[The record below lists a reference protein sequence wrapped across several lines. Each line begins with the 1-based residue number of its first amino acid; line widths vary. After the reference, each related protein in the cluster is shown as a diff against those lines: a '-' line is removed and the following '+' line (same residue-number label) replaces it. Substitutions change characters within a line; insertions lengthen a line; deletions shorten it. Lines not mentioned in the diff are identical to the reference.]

1 MGNQES
7 APKNN
12 KIIRK
17 QRNDNR
23 TDQNTQQYY
32 QQSNQQ
38 YQQQQQQQQQYYQQP
53 KQQNYNNQQYY
64 QQPQQSHQQ
73 QQNYNTQQYYQQ
85 PNQQH
90 NQQPNRQHNQ
100 QNYNNQQYYQQ
111 PQQQSHQQQS
121 HQQQS
126 HQQQNYNYQQ
136 QSQTLQQSS
145 VKSRLENQ
153 NANNNLIASRNLLNS
168 GNNSPPPIM
177 PYPESTQLVQKYNLN
192 AELNPYN
199 FTDEVDKFKNE
210 LDNEKT
216 KFNEDEMK
224 RRAEFDRNIEKKNEY
239 LSSQIKNFEE
249 KYNPY
254 KILGLN
260 NDDNNLV
267 NIKKAYKK
275 MALKYHPDKVGD
287 KYNNEFQL
295 VTQSYVYLLNKSEKM
310 SEIKNKTSKKVEFV
324 EYADDINE
332 SVENIYVSKDK
343 FDLNTFNKIFEKY
356 KLPDASDDGYGEL
369 YKEKIDEK
377 SPAENEIF
385 GKKFNKEVFNSQF
398 DNIKSKKASTDII
411 EYNEPEALF
420 SSSGSG
426 FTELGLNKVNDFSAN
441 NLSYTDYRKAHVDE
455 TLLIDTSKVKFKTY
469 NSVEQ
474 LENDRSKI
482 SYKPNNEEI
491 LRNSNLDR
499 MKKQKEDER
508 LKYLQDRD
516 DVINNHY
523 KKINN
528 KLIVHK

>member
-23 TDQNTQQYY
+23 VEQNYNNQQYY
-32 QQSNQQ
+32 QP
-38 YQQQQQQQQQYYQQP
+38 QQQQHYNINQQQQQQYYQQQY
-53 KQQNYNNQQYY
+53 KQQQQYYQQQQQPTQQQSQQQSQQYYQQQQQNHNQQQYY
-64 QQPQQSHQQ
+64 QQPTQ
-73 QQNYNTQQYYQQ
+73 QQYYQQ
-85 PNQQH
+85 PPKQQ
-90 NQQPNRQHNQ
+90 QNQ

-111 PQQQSHQQQS
+111 
-121 HQQQS
+121 
-126 HQQQNYNYQQ
+126 
-136 QSQTLQQSS
+136 QSQNLQQSS

-153 NANNNLIASRNLLNS
+153 NANNNLIANRNLLNS
-168 GNNSPPPIM
+168 PYVSNTPPPIM

-199 FTDEVDKFKNE
+199 FTEEVDKFKNE
-210 LDNEKT
+210 LDSEKT
-216 KFNEDEMK
+216 KFNDEEMK
-224 RRAEFDRNIEKKNEY
+224 RRAEFDRNMEKKNEY
-239 LSSQIKNFEE
+239 LSHQIKNFEE

-310 SEIKNKTSKKVEFV
+310 SELKTKTSKKVEFV
-324 EYADDINE
+324 EYEDDINE
-332 SVENIYVSKDK
+332 SAENIYVSKDK

-369 YKEKIDEK
+369 YKEKIDDK
-377 SPAENEIF
+377 LPAENEIF

-482 SYKPNNEEI
+482 SYKPNQEEI

>member
-7 APKNN
+7 VPKNN

-17 QRNDNR
+17 QRNDTR
-23 TDQNTQQYY
+23 IDQNY
-32 QQSNQQ
+32 QQSKQIYNNQQ
-38 YQQQQQQQQQYYQQP
+38 YQQQHQNYNNQQQHQPQQQHQNYNNQQQ
-53 KQQNYNNQQYY
+53 QQNYNNQQQHQPQQQQQNYNNQHQYQQNYNTKQYY
-64 QQPQQSHQQ
+64 QQPIQQP

-85 PNQQH
+85 QS
-90 NQQPNRQHNQ
+90 
-100 QNYNNQQYYQQ
+100 NNV
-111 PQQQSHQQQS
+111 
-121 HQQQS
+121 
-126 HQQQNYNYQQ
+126 
-136 QSQTLQQSS
+136 QQSS

-153 NANNNLIASRNLLNS
+153 NANNNLIASRNLLNAN
-168 GNNSPPPIM
+168 NNSPVPLM

-199 FTDEVDKFKNE
+199 FTEEVDKFKNE

-224 RRAEFDRNIEKKNEY
+224 RRADFDRNMEKKNEY
-239 LSSQIKNFEE
+239 LTSQIKNFEE

-310 SEIKNKTSKKVEFV
+310 SEQKNKTSKKVEFV
-324 EYADDINE
+324 EYEDDINE

-369 YKEKIDEK
+369 YKEKIDDK
-377 SPAENEIF
+377 PPAENEIF

-411 EYNEPEALF
+411 EYNEPEALY
-420 SSSGSG
+420 SSSASG

-455 TLLIDTSKVKFKTY
+455 TLLIDTSKVNFKTY

-482 SYKPNNEEI
+482 SYKPNQEEI
-491 LRNSNLDR
+491 IRNSNLDR

-528 KLIVHK
+528 KLIVHKSSF

>member
-7 APKNN
+7 VPKNN

-23 TDQNTQQYY
+23 ID
-32 QQSNQQ
+32 
-38 YQQQQQQQQQYYQQP
+38 QQQQIYQQHQQQNYNNNQYFQKP
-53 KQQNYNNQQYY
+53 QQNYNNQQYY
-64 QQPQQSHQQ
+64 QQPQQ
-73 QQNYNTQQYYQQ
+73 NYNTQQYYQQ
-85 PNQQH
+85 PQQKY
-90 NQQPNRQHNQ
+90 NTQQPQ
-100 QNYNNQQYYQQ
+100 QYQQ
-111 PQQQSHQQQS
+111 PQQ
-121 HQQQS
+121 
-126 HQQQNYNYQQ
+126 NFNYQQ
-136 QSQTLQQSS
+136 QSHNLQQSS

-153 NANNNLIASRNLLNS
+153 NANNNLIANRNLLNTPY
-168 GNNSPPPIM
+168 NNNPPPIM

-199 FTDEVDKFKNE
+199 FTEEVDKFKNE

-216 KFNEDEMK
+216 KFNEEEMK
-224 RRAEFDRNIEKKNEY
+224 RRADFDRNMEKKNEY
-239 LSSQIKNFEE
+239 LSTQIKNFEE

-254 KILGLN
+254 KILGLD

-356 KLPDASDDGYGEL
+356 KLPDAFDDGYGEL

-377 SPAENEIF
+377 IPAENEIF

-482 SYKPNNEEI
+482 SYKPNQEEI

>member
-17 QRNDNR
+17 QRNDNNIEQNYQQSQKYSQQHQQR
-23 TDQNTQQYY
+23 QQPQQNYNTQYSQQHQQQNYNKQYSQQPQQNYNTQNYNTQQY
-32 QQSNQQ
+32 S
-38 YQQQQQQQQQYYQQP
+38 QQP
-53 KQQNYNNQQYY
+53 QQNYNNQQYY
-64 QQPQQSHQQ
+64 QQPQQ
-73 QQNYNTQQYYQQ
+73 NYNTQQYYQQ
-85 PNQQH
+85 PQQQQQ
-90 NQQPNRQHNQ
+90 QQP
-100 QNYNNQQYYQQ
+100 
-111 PQQQSHQQQS
+111 
-121 HQQQS
+121 
-126 HQQQNYNYQQ
+126 QQNYNYQQ
-136 QSQTLQQSS
+136 QSHNLQQSS

-153 NANNNLIASRNLLNS
+153 NANNNLIASRNLLNAN
-168 GNNSPPPIM
+168 NNSPPPLM

-199 FTDEVDKFKNE
+199 FTEEVDKFKNE

-224 RRAEFDRNIEKKNEY
+224 RRADFDRNMEKKNEY
-239 LSSQIKNFEE
+239 LTSQIKNFEE

-310 SEIKNKTSKKVEFV
+310 SEQKNKTSKKVEFV
-324 EYADDINE
+324 EYEDDINE

-369 YKEKIDEK
+369 YKEKIDDK
-377 SPAENEIF
+377 PPAENEIF

-482 SYKPNNEEI
+482 SYKPNQEEI
-491 LRNSNLDR
+491 LRNSSLDR

>member
-7 APKNN
+7 IPEKKKKSNKNKEYYEQPKNTYIQQQN
-12 KIIRK
+12 SQYYNQNPQYIQ
-17 QRNDNR
+17 QRYIQQ
-23 TDQNTQQYY
+23 QNPQYIQQRYNQQQPYY
-32 QQSNQQ
+32 QQNQ
-38 YQQQQQQQQQYYQQP
+38 YI
-53 KQQNYNNQQYY
+53 
-64 QQPQQSHQQ
+64 Q
-73 QQNYNTQQYYQQ
+73 QQNYNPQQYQQ
-85 PNQQH
+85 PNY
-90 NQQPNRQHNQ
+90 Q
-100 QNYNNQQYYQQ
+100 QNPQQQYYN
-111 PQQQSHQQQS
+111 
-121 HQQQS
+121 
-126 HQQQNYNYQQ
+126 QQQNTQYVQQ
-136 QSQTLQQSS
+136 ESTQLQQSS
-145 VKSRLENQ
+145 MKLRMENQ
-153 NANNNLIASRNLLNS
+153 NSNNNIIANRNLLNANNNA
-168 GNNSPPPIM
+168 PPPIM

-199 FTDEVDKFKNE
+199 FTEEVDKFKYE
-210 LDNEKT
+210 LENEKT
-216 KFNEDEMK
+216 KFNEEEMK
-224 RRAEFDRNIEKKNEY
+224 RRAEFDRNMEKKNEY
-239 LSSQIKNFEE
+239 LNNQIKNFET

-260 NDDNNLV
+260 NDDNDLA

-295 VTQSYVYLLNKSEKM
+295 VTQSYVYLLNKCEKIN
-310 SEIKNKTSKKVEFV
+310 EIKTKTSKKVEFV
-324 EYADDINE
+324 EYTDDVND

-356 KLPDASDDGYGEL
+356 KLPDAFDDGYGDL
-369 YKEKIDEK
+369 YKEDLNEK
-377 SPAENEIF
+377 PPAENEIF

-411 EYNEPEALF
+411 EYNEPEALY

-455 TLLIDTSKVKFKTY
+455 TLLIDASKVKFKTY

-482 SYKPNNEEI
+482 SYKPSQEEI

-523 KKINN
+523 KKLNN

>member
-17 QRNDNR
+17 QRNDN
-23 TDQNTQQYY
+23 NI
-32 QQSNQQ
+32 
-38 YQQQQQQQQQYYQQP
+38 
-53 KQQNYNNQQYY
+53 QQNYQQ
-64 QQPQQSHQQ
+64 QQ
-73 QQNYNTQQYYQQ
+73 QQNYNTQQYIQQKYSQQPQQQNYNSQQQYQQ
-85 PNQQH
+85 PHQYSQQTQQYH
-90 NQQPNRQHNQ
+90 QPHQYSQQNYNTKQYYQQPVQQPQ
-100 QNYNNQQYYQQ
+100 QNYNNTQYYQQ
-111 PQQQSHQQQS
+111 QS
-121 HQQQS
+121 
-126 HQQQNYNYQQ
+126 NNV
-136 QSQTLQQSS
+136 QQSS

-153 NANNNLIASRNLLNS
+153 NANNNLIASRNLLNTPYNS
-168 GNNSPPPIM
+168 NNPPPIM

-199 FTDEVDKFKNE
+199 FTEEVDKFKNE
-210 LDNEKT
+210 LDSEKT

-224 RRAEFDRNIEKKNEY
+224 KRAEFERNMEKKNEY

-310 SEIKNKTSKKVEFV
+310 NELKTKTSKKVEFV

-369 YKEKIDEK
+369 YKEKLDEK

-411 EYNEPEALF
+411 QYNEPEALY

-455 TLLIDTSKVKFKTY
+455 TLLIDTSKVNFKTY

-482 SYKPNNEEI
+482 SYKPNQEEI

-528 KLIVHK
+528 KLIVHKSSF

>member
-23 TDQNTQQYY
+23 I
-32 QQSNQQ
+32 
-38 YQQQQQQQQQYYQQP
+38 YQQP
-53 KQQNYNNQQYY
+53 HQNYQQPQQQNYNNHQYY
-64 QQPQQSHQQ
+64 QQPQQ
-73 QQNYNTQQYYQQ
+73 N
-85 PNQQH
+85 
-90 NQQPNRQHNQ
+90 
-100 QNYNNQQYYQQ
+100 YQQ
-111 PQQQSHQQQS
+111 PQQNYQQPHQ
-121 HQQQS
+121 
-126 HQQQNYNYQQ
+126 NYQQ
-136 QSQTLQQSS
+136 QSQYIQQSS

-153 NANNNLIASRNLLNS
+153 NANNNLIASRNLLNAN
-168 GNNSPPPIM
+168 NNSPPPIM

-199 FTDEVDKFKNE
+199 FTEEVDKFKNE

-216 KFNEDEMK
+216 KFNEEEMK
-224 RRAEFDRNIEKKNEY
+224 RRAIFDRNMEKKNEY
-239 LSSQIKNFEE
+239 LSNQIKNFEE

-324 EYADDINE
+324 EYEDDINE

-356 KLPDASDDGYGEL
+356 KLPDAFDDGYGDL
-369 YKEKIDEK
+369 YKEKLDDK
-377 SPAENEIF
+377 SSIENEIF

-398 DNIKSKKASTDII
+398 DNIKNKKGSTDII
-411 EYNEPEALF
+411 QYNEPEALY

-482 SYKPNNEEI
+482 SYKPSQEEI

-528 KLIVHK
+528 KLIVHKSSF

>member
-17 QRNDNR
+17 QRNDN
-23 TDQNTQQYY
+23 NI
-32 QQSNQQ
+32 
-38 YQQQQQQQQQYYQQP
+38 
-53 KQQNYNNQQYY
+53 QQNY
-64 QQPQQSHQQ
+64 QQPQQQNYNTQQYLQQKYSQPLQQQNYNSQQNYNTQQNYNSQQYSQQAQQHYQQPQQYSQQPHQYSQ
-73 QQNYNTQQYYQQ
+73 QPQQNYNTQQYYQQ
-85 PNQQH
+85 PQQYS
-90 NQQPNRQHNQ
+90 QKSQ
-100 QNYNNQQYYQQ
+100 QNYNSQQY
-111 PQQQSHQQQS
+111 
-121 HQQQS
+121 
-126 HQQQNYNYQQ
+126 YQQ

-153 NANNNLIASRNLLNS
+153 NANNNLIANRNLLNTPYNS
-168 GNNSPPPIM
+168 NNNPPPIM

-199 FTDEVDKFKNE
+199 FTEEVDKFKNE

-216 KFNEDEMK
+216 KFNEEEMK
-224 RRAEFDRNIEKKNEY
+224 KRAEFDRNMEKKNEY

-260 NDDNNLV
+260 NDDNNLI

-411 EYNEPEALF
+411 EYNEPEALY

-455 TLLIDTSKVKFKTY
+455 TLLIDTSKVNFKTY

-482 SYKPNNEEI
+482 SYKPNQEEI

>member
-23 TDQNTQQYY
+23 IDQNYQQSKQNYNTQQYH
-32 QQSNQQ
+32 QQQQQIYNNQQ
-38 YQQQQQQQQQYYQQP
+38 YQQQQQIYNNQQYQQNYQQP
-53 KQQNYNNQQYY
+53 QNQYY
-64 QQPQQSHQQ
+64 QQPQQ
-73 QQNYNTQQYYQQ
+73 NYNTKQYYQQ
-85 PNQQH
+85 PIQQTT
-90 NQQPNRQHNQ
+90 Q
-100 QNYNNQQYYQQ
+100 QNYNNTQY
-111 PQQQSHQQQS
+111 
-121 HQQQS
+121 
-126 HQQQNYNYQQ
+126 YQQ
-136 QSQTLQQSS
+136 QSQNIQQSS

-153 NANNNLIASRNLLNS
+153 NANNNLIASRNLLNAPYNT
-168 GNNSPPPIM
+168 NNPPPIM

-199 FTDEVDKFKNE
+199 FTEEVDKFKNE
-210 LDNEKT
+210 LDTEKT
-216 KFNEDEMK
+216 KFNEEEMK
-224 RRAEFDRNIEKKNEY
+224 KRAEFDRNMEKKNEY
-239 LSSQIKNFEE
+239 LSNQIKNFEE

-310 SEIKNKTSKKVEFV
+310 NELKNKTSKKVEFV

-377 SPAENEIF
+377 SPVENEIF

-411 EYNEPEALF
+411 EYNEPEALY

-455 TLLIDTSKVKFKTY
+455 TLLIDTSKVNFKTY

-482 SYKPNNEEI
+482 SYKPNQEEI

>member
-7 APKNN
+7 VPKNN

-17 QRNDNR
+17 QN
-23 TDQNTQQYY
+23 Y
-32 QQSNQQ
+32 QQ
-38 YQQQQQQQQQYYQQP
+38 
-53 KQQNYNNQQYY
+53 
-64 QQPQQSHQQ
+64 QQ
-73 QQNYNTQQYYQQ
+73 QQNYNTQQYIQQKYSQPPQQQNYQQ
-85 PNQQH
+85 QHQYSQQAQRH
-90 NQQPNRQHNQ
+90 YQQQQYSQQPQ
-100 QNYNNQQYYQQ
+100 QNYNTQQYSQQ
-111 PQQQSHQQQS
+111 PKQS
-121 HQQQS
+121 
-126 HQQQNYNYQQ
+126 QQNYNSQQYYQQ

-153 NANNNLIASRNLLNS
+153 NANNNLIANRNLLNTPYNS
-168 GNNSPPPIM
+168 NNNHPPIM

-199 FTDEVDKFKNE
+199 FTEEVDKFKNE

-216 KFNEDEMK
+216 KFNEEEMK
-224 RRAEFDRNIEKKNEY
+224 KRAEFDRNMEKKNEY

-310 SEIKNKTSKKVEFV
+310 SELKNKTSKKVEFV
-324 EYADDINE
+324 EYEDDINE

-356 KLPDASDDGYGEL
+356 KLPDAFDDGYGEL

-377 SPAENEIF
+377 IPAENEIF

-482 SYKPNNEEI
+482 SYKPNQEEI

>member
-7 APKNN
+7 IPEKKKKSNKNKEYYEQPKNTY
-12 KIIRK
+12 I
-17 QRNDNR
+17 QQ
-23 TDQNTQQYY
+23 QNPQYY
-32 QQSNQQ
+32 NQNPQYIQQRYIQQQNPQYIQQRYNQQ
-38 YQQQQQQQQQYYQQP
+38 QNQYI
-53 KQQNYNNQQYY
+53 
-64 QQPQQSHQQ
+64 Q
-73 QQNYNTQQYYQQ
+73 QQNYNPQQYQQPHYQQNPQQQYY
-85 PNQQH
+85 NQQ
-90 NQQPNRQHNQ
+90 
-100 QNYNNQQYYQQ
+100 QNTQYV
-111 PQQQSHQQQS
+111 QQQSTQ
-121 HQQQS
+121 
-126 HQQQNYNYQQ
+126 
-136 QSQTLQQSS
+136 LQQSS
-145 VKSRLENQ
+145 MKLRMENQ
-153 NANNNLIASRNLLNS
+153 NANNNIIANRNLLNA
-168 GNNSPPPIM
+168 NNNAPPPIM

-199 FTDEVDKFKNE
+199 FTEEVDKFKYE
-210 LDNEKT
+210 LENEKT
-216 KFNEDEMK
+216 KFNEEEMK
-224 RRAEFDRNIEKKNEY
+224 RRAEFDRNMEKKNEY
-239 LSSQIKNFEE
+239 LNNQIKNFET

-260 NDDNNLV
+260 NDDNDLA

-295 VTQSYVYLLNKSEKM
+295 VTQSYVYLLNKCEKIN
-310 SEIKNKTSKKVEFV
+310 EIKTKTSKKVEFV
-324 EYADDINE
+324 EYTDDVND

-343 FDLNTFNKIFEKY
+343 FDINTFNKIFEKY
-356 KLPDASDDGYGEL
+356 KLPDAFDDGYGDL
-369 YKEKIDEK
+369 YKEDLNEK
-377 SPAENEIF
+377 PPAENEIF

-411 EYNEPEALF
+411 EYNEPEALY

-455 TLLIDTSKVKFKTY
+455 TLLIDASKVKFKTY

-482 SYKPNNEEI
+482 SYKPSQEEI

-499 MKKQKEDER
+499 IKKQKEDER

-523 KKINN
+523 KKLNN

>member
-1 MGNQES
+1 M
-7 APKNN
+7 KL
-12 KIIRK
+12 RM
-17 QRNDNR
+17 
-23 TDQNTQQYY
+23 
-32 QQSNQQ
+32 
-38 YQQQQQQQQQYYQQP
+38 
-53 KQQNYNNQQYY
+53 
-64 QQPQQSHQQ
+64 
-73 QQNYNTQQYYQQ
+73 
-85 PNQQH
+85 
-90 NQQPNRQHNQ
+90 
-100 QNYNNQQYYQQ
+100 
-111 PQQQSHQQQS
+111 
-121 HQQQS
+121 
-126 HQQQNYNYQQ
+126 
-136 QSQTLQQSS
+136 
-145 VKSRLENQ
+145 ENQ
-153 NANNNLIASRNLLNS
+153 NANNNIIANRNLLNA
-168 GNNSPPPIM
+168 NNNAPPPIM

-199 FTDEVDKFKNE
+199 FTEEVDKFKYE
-210 LDNEKT
+210 LENEKT
-216 KFNEDEMK
+216 KFNEEEMK
-224 RRAEFDRNIEKKNEY
+224 RRAEFDRNMEKKNEY
-239 LSSQIKNFEE
+239 LNNQIKNFET

-260 NDDNNLV
+260 NDDNDLA

-295 VTQSYVYLLNKSEKM
+295 VTQSYVYLLNKCEKIN
-310 SEIKNKTSKKVEFV
+310 EIKTKTSKKVEFV
-324 EYADDINE
+324 EYTDDVND

-343 FDLNTFNKIFEKY
+343 FDINTFNKIFEKY
-356 KLPDASDDGYGEL
+356 KLPDAFDDGYGDL
-369 YKEKIDEK
+369 YKEDLNEK
-377 SPAENEIF
+377 PPAENEIF

-411 EYNEPEALF
+411 EYNEPEALY

-455 TLLIDTSKVKFKTY
+455 TLLIDASKVKFKTY

-482 SYKPNNEEI
+482 SYKPSQEEI

-499 MKKQKEDER
+499 IKKQKEDER

-523 KKINN
+523 KKLNN

>member
-32 QQSNQQ
+32 QQ
-38 YQQQQQQQQQYYQQP
+38 QQQHQQQKYYQQP
-53 KQQNYNNQQYY
+53 LQQNYNTQQYSQQSYQNYNNQQYY
-64 QQPQQSHQQ
+64 QQPHQNYNTQQYYQQPQQSQQ
-73 QQNYNTQQYYQQ
+73 QPQQNYNTQQYYQQ
-85 PNQQH
+85 SQQH
-90 NQQPNRQHNQ
+90 QQPQ
-100 QNYNNQQYYQQ
+100 QNYNYQQ
-111 PQQQSHQQQS
+111 HQQP
-121 HQQQS
+121 
-126 HQQQNYNYQQ
+126 QQNYNYQQ
-136 QSQTLQQSS
+136 QSQTLQQTS

-153 NANNNLIASRNLLNS
+153 NANNNLIASRNLLNA

-224 RRAEFDRNIEKKNEY
+224 RRADFDRNMEKKNEY
-239 LSSQIKNFEE
+239 LSNQIKNFEE

-356 KLPDASDDGYGEL
+356 KLPDAFDDGYGEL

-398 DNIKSKKASTDII
+398 DNIKNKKASSDII

-426 FTELGLNKVNDFSAN
+426 FTELGLNKVNNFGAENNN

-482 SYKPNNEEI
+482 SYKPNQEEI

>member
-7 APKNN
+7 IPEKKKKSNKNKEYYEQPKNTYIQQQN
-12 KIIRK
+12 PQYYNQNPQYIQ
-17 QRNDNR
+17 QRYNQQ
-23 TDQNTQQYY
+23 QNPQYIQQRYNQQQPHYQQNYNQQQPNFQQPNYHQNPQQQYY
-32 QQSNQQ
+32 NQQQ
-38 YQQQQQQQQQYYQQP
+38 YQQNPQQQYY
-53 KQQNYNNQQYY
+53 NQ
-64 QQPQQSHQQ
+64 
-73 QQNYNTQQYYQQ
+73 QQ
-85 PNQQH
+85 PNF
-90 NQQPNRQHNQ
+90 QQPNNQ
-100 QNYNNQQYYQQ
+100 YV
-111 PQQQSHQQQS
+111 QQQSTQ
-121 HQQQS
+121 
-126 HQQQNYNYQQ
+126 
-136 QSQTLQQSS
+136 LQQSS
-145 VKSRLENQ
+145 MKLRMENQ
-153 NANNNLIASRNLLNS
+153 NANNNIIANRNLLNA
-168 GNNSPPPIM
+168 NNNLAPPIM

-199 FTDEVDKFKNE
+199 FTEEVDKFKVE

-216 KFNEDEMK
+216 KFNEEEMK
-224 RRAEFDRNIEKKNEY
+224 RRAEFDRNMEKKNEY
-239 LSSQIKNFEE
+239 LNTQIKNFET

-295 VTQSYVYLLNKSEKM
+295 VTQSYVYLLNKCEKIN
-310 SEIKNKTSKKVEFV
+310 EIKTKTSKKVEFV
-324 EYADDINE
+324 EYTDDVND

-356 KLPDASDDGYGEL
+356 KLPDAFDDGYGDL
-369 YKEKIDEK
+369 YKEKLDEK
-377 SPAENEIF
+377 SQAENEIF
-385 GKKFNKEVFNSQF
+385 GKKFNKEVFNTQF

-411 EYNEPEALF
+411 EYNEPEALY

-482 SYKPNNEEI
+482 SYKPNQEEI

-523 KKINN
+523 KKLNN

>member
-17 QRNDNR
+17 QRNDTRIDHNY
-23 TDQNTQQYY
+23 QQSKQIYNNQQPKQNYNTQQYH
-32 QQSNQQ
+32 QQN
-38 YQQQQQQQQQYYQQP
+38 YQQP
-53 KQQNYNNQQYY
+53 QQNYQQPQQNYNTTQYY
-64 QQPQQSHQQ
+64 QQPQQ
-73 QQNYNTQQYYQQ
+73 YYQQ
-85 PNQQH
+85 PI
-90 NQQPNRQHNQ
+90 Q
-100 QNYNNQQYYQQ
+100 QNYNNTQY
-111 PQQQSHQQQS
+111 
-121 HQQQS
+121 
-126 HQQQNYNYQQ
+126 YQQ
-136 QSQTLQQSS
+136 QSQNIQQSS

-153 NANNNLIASRNLLNS
+153 NANNNLIANRNLLNAPYS
-168 GNNSPPPIM
+168 TNNPPPIM

-199 FTDEVDKFKNE
+199 FTEEVDKFKNE

-224 RRAEFDRNIEKKNEY
+224 RRADFDRNMEKKNEY
-239 LSSQIKNFEE
+239 LSNQIKNFEE

-310 SEIKNKTSKKVEFV
+310 NELKNKTSKKVEFV

-356 KLPDASDDGYGEL
+356 KLPDAYDDGYGEL
-369 YKEKIDEK
+369 YKEKLDEK

-398 DNIKSKKASTDII
+398 DDIKSKKASTDII
-411 EYNEPEALF
+411 QYNEPEALY

-455 TLLIDTSKVKFKTY
+455 TLLIDTSKVNFKTY

-482 SYKPNNEEI
+482 SYKPNQEEI

-499 MKKQKEDER
+499 IKKQKEDER

-528 KLIVHK
+528 KLIVHKSSF

>member
-1 MGNQES
+1 
-7 APKNN
+7 
-12 KIIRK
+12 
-17 QRNDNR
+17 
-23 TDQNTQQYY
+23 
-32 QQSNQQ
+32 
-38 YQQQQQQQQQYYQQP
+38 
-53 KQQNYNNQQYY
+53 
-64 QQPQQSHQQ
+64 
-73 QQNYNTQQYYQQ
+73 
-85 PNQQH
+85 
-90 NQQPNRQHNQ
+90 
-100 QNYNNQQYYQQ
+100 
-111 PQQQSHQQQS
+111 
-121 HQQQS
+121 
-126 HQQQNYNYQQ
+126 
-136 QSQTLQQSS
+136 
-145 VKSRLENQ
+145 
-153 NANNNLIASRNLLNS
+153 
-168 GNNSPPPIM
+168 
-177 PYPESTQLVQKYNLN
+177 
-192 AELNPYN
+192 
-199 FTDEVDKFKNE
+199 
-210 LDNEKT
+210 
-216 KFNEDEMK
+216 
-224 RRAEFDRNIEKKNEY
+224 
-239 LSSQIKNFEE
+239 
-249 KYNPY
+249 
-254 KILGLN
+254 
-260 NDDNNLV
+260 
-267 NIKKAYKK
+267 

-369 YKEKIDEK
+369 YKEKLDEK

-411 EYNEPEALF
+411 EYNEPEALY

-455 TLLIDTSKVKFKTY
+455 TLLIDTSKVNFKKY

-482 SYKPNNEEI
+482 SYKPNQEEI

>member
-7 APKNN
+7 VPKNN

-17 QRNDNR
+17 QRNDTR
-23 TDQNTQQYY
+23 IDQNI
-32 QQSNQQ
+32 Q
-38 YQQQQQQQQQYYQQP
+38 YQ
-53 KQQNYNNQQYY
+53 KQQNYNNQQYQQQPHQTQQNYNNQQY
-64 QQPQQSHQQ
+64 QQPQKNYNTQQ
-73 QQNYNTQQYYQQ
+73 YYQQPHQNYNTQQYYQQ
-85 PNQQH
+85 P
-90 NQQPNRQHNQ
+90 Q
-100 QNYNNQQYYQQ
+100 QNYNNAQY
-111 PQQQSHQQQS
+111 
-121 HQQQS
+121 
-126 HQQQNYNYQQ
+126 YQQ
-136 QSQTLQQSS
+136 QSQNIQQSS

-153 NANNNLIASRNLLNS
+153 NANNNLIASRNLLNAN
-168 GNNSPPPIM
+168 NNSPPPIM

-199 FTDEVDKFKNE
+199 FTEEVDKFKNE

-224 RRAEFDRNIEKKNEY
+224 RRADFDRNMEKKNEY
-239 LSSQIKNFEE
+239 LSNQIKNFEE

-310 SEIKNKTSKKVEFV
+310 NELKNKTSKKVEFV
-324 EYADDINE
+324 EYEDDINE

-369 YKEKIDEK
+369 YKEELDEK

-398 DNIKSKKASTDII
+398 DNIKSKKVSTDII
-411 EYNEPEALF
+411 QYNEPEALY

-455 TLLIDTSKVKFKTY
+455 TLLIDTSKVNFKTY

-482 SYKPNNEEI
+482 SYKPNQEEI

-528 KLIVHK
+528 KLIVHKSSF

>member
-7 APKNN
+7 VPKNN

-17 QRNDNR
+17 QRNDTR
-23 TDQNTQQYY
+23 IDQNI
-32 QQSNQQ
+32 Q
-38 YQQQQQQQQQYYQQP
+38 YQ
-53 KQQNYNNQQYY
+53 KQQNYNNQQYQQQPHQTQQNYNNQQY
-64 QQPQQSHQQ
+64 QQPQK
-73 QQNYNTQQYYQQ
+73 NYNTQQYYQQ
-85 PNQQH
+85 P
-90 NQQPNRQHNQ
+90 Q
-100 QNYNNQQYYQQ
+100 QNYNNAQY
-111 PQQQSHQQQS
+111 
-121 HQQQS
+121 
-126 HQQQNYNYQQ
+126 YQQ
-136 QSQTLQQSS
+136 QSQNIQQSS

-153 NANNNLIASRNLLNS
+153 NANNNLIASRNLLNAN
-168 GNNSPPPIM
+168 NNSPPPIM

-199 FTDEVDKFKNE
+199 FTEEVDKFKNE

-224 RRAEFDRNIEKKNEY
+224 RRADFDRNMEKKNEY
-239 LSSQIKNFEE
+239 LSNQIKNFEE

-310 SEIKNKTSKKVEFV
+310 NELKNKTSKKVEFV

-398 DNIKSKKASTDII
+398 DNIKSKKSSTDII
-411 EYNEPEALF
+411 EYNEPEALY

-441 NLSYTDYRKAHVDE
+441 NLSYTDYRKAHVDK

-482 SYKPNNEEI
+482 SYKPNQEEI

-528 KLIVHK
+528 KLIVHKSSF

>member
-7 APKNN
+7 VPKNN

-17 QRNDNR
+17 QKNDTR
-23 TDQNTQQYY
+23 ID
-32 QQSNQQ
+32 QQSKQFYNNQQ
-38 YQQQQQQQQQYYQQP
+38 YQQQQQIYQQP
-53 KQQNYNNQQYY
+53 QNQYY
-64 QQPQQSHQQ
+64 QQPQQNYNTKQYYQQ
-73 QQNYNTQQYYQQ
+73 PIQQNYNTQQYYQQ
-85 PNQQH
+85 
-90 NQQPNRQHNQ
+90 
-100 QNYNNQQYYQQ
+100 
-111 PQQQSHQQQS
+111 
-121 HQQQS
+121 
-126 HQQQNYNYQQ
+126 
-136 QSQTLQQSS
+136 QSQHIQQSS

-153 NANNNLIASRNLLNS
+153 NANNNLIASRNLLNA
-168 GNNSPPPIM
+168 GNNPPPIM

-199 FTDEVDKFKNE
+199 FTEEVDKFKNE

-224 RRAEFDRNIEKKNEY
+224 RRADFDRNMEKKNEY
-239 LSSQIKNFEE
+239 LSNQIKNFEE

-310 SEIKNKTSKKVEFV
+310 NELKTKTSKKVEFV

-369 YKEKIDEK
+369 YKEKLDEK

-411 EYNEPEALF
+411 EYNEPEALY

-455 TLLIDTSKVKFKTY
+455 TLLIDTSKVNFKTY

-482 SYKPNNEEI
+482 SYKPSQEEI

-528 KLIVHK
+528 KLIVHKSSF

>member
-7 APKNN
+7 IPEKKKKSNKN
-12 KIIRK
+12 KEYYEPQYVQK
-17 QRNDNR
+17 QYYNQQS
-23 TDQNTQQYY
+23 QNTYVQQNPQYVQQRYNQQQNPQYY
-32 QQSNQQ
+32 NQQQQ
-38 YQQQQQQQQQYYQQP
+38 YQQQY
-53 KQQNYNNQQYY
+53 YNNQQHY
-64 QQPQQSHQQ
+64 QQNQYIQ
-73 QQNYNTQQYYQQ
+73 QQNPQYYNQPQYQQ

-90 NQQPNRQHNQ
+90 YNQQPNYQ
-100 QNYNNQQYYQQ
+100 QNPQYV
-111 PQQQSHQQQS
+111 QQQSTQL
-121 HQQQS
+121 
-126 HQQQNYNYQQ
+126 QQN
-136 QSQTLQQSS
+136 SMKL
-145 VKSRLENQ
+145 RMENQ
-153 NANNNLIASRNLLNS
+153 NANNNLIANRNLLNA
-168 GNNSPPPIM
+168 NNNAPPPIM

-199 FTDEVDKFKNE
+199 FTEEVDKFKIE

-216 KFNEDEMK
+216 KFNEEEMK
-224 RRAEFDRNIEKKNEY
+224 RRAEFDRNMEKKNEY
-239 LSSQIKNFEE
+239 LNNQIKNFET

-254 KILGLN
+254 KILGLD

-295 VTQSYVYLLNKSEKM
+295 VTQSYVYLINKCEQIN
-310 SEIKNKTSKKVEFV
+310 EVKNKTSKKVEFV
-324 EYADDINE
+324 EYTDDVND

-356 KLPDASDDGYGEL
+356 KLPDAFDDGYGDL
-369 YKEKIDEK
+369 YKEDLNEK
-377 SPAENEIF
+377 STSSDNEIF
-385 GKKFNKEVFNSQF
+385 GKKFNKEIFNSQF
-398 DNIKSKKASTDII
+398 DNIKSKKASSDII
-411 EYNEPEALF
+411 EYNEPEALY

-426 FTELGLNKVNDFSAN
+426 FTELGLNKVNDFGAKNN
-441 NLSYTDYRKAHVDE
+441 NLTYTDYRKAHVDE
-455 TLLIDTSKVKFKTY
+455 TLLIDASKVKFKTY

-482 SYKPNNEEI
+482 SYKPSQEEI

-508 LKYLQDRD
+508 LRYLQDRD
-516 DVINNHY
+516 DIIKNHY
-523 KKINN
+523 KKLNN

>member
-38 YQQQQQQQQQYYQQP
+38 YQHQQQQQQQYYQQP

-111 PQQQSHQQQS
+111 PQQQS

-356 KLPDASDDGYGEL
+356 KLPDAFDDGYGEL
-369 YKEKIDEK
+369 YKEKIDDK
-377 SPAENEIF
+377 TPAENEIF

-469 NSVEQ
+469 NSVDQ
-474 LENDRSKI
+474 LENDRSKL
-482 SYKPNNEEI
+482 SYKPNQEEI